1 VTRNSQSPERQSPSR
16 QSPNHQIT
24 KAPDQDLSGV
34 SVLVA
39 GAGLAGLTAAYD
51 LVSMGADVKVVEARD
66 RVGGRV
72 WTIRDG
78 FTDRQHAEAGG
89 DMIDEAQTEIREL
102 ASSLGL
108 TLKRILREGF
118 GYVRPDKSGQPKIV
132 SRDVHRGWQHLAAQL
147 DGLTRRYR
155 LAEQRWD
162 SPIAADLARRSVSQ
176 WLDEGRADDD
186 LRAMATGLRG
196 FFLADPEELSL
207 LALVDQFAGSDQ
219 PGPGTM
225 YRIEGGNDRL
235 PAALAAKL
243 GDRVQLGGE
252 LVAVSV
258 RGRSVHSG
266 VRQGRTVATL
276 MSDYIVFALPATT
289 LRRVPIVPALP
300 PHQHQAIASL
310 RYGRGTKTL
319 LQFDRRFWRAPGRP
333 RAFGSPLAY
342 GALWEGN
349 EEQAGRAGILT
360 MLAGGSASD
369 ATQLAIE
376 REGIERFAGGLGW
389 LGLDGAKLTASRQ
402 IVWQSDPFAR
412 GGYAFFDPTFDPSL
426 REWLA
431 RPAGRLFFAGEHTSL
446 RWQGYM
452 NGAVES
458 GRRAALEIAA
468 AVQLG
473 S

>member
-1 VTRNSQSPERQSPSR
+1 MTSRTQSPSR
-16 QSPNHQIT
+16 SPNHQSARSPNLT
-24 KAPDQDLSGV
+24 GV

-39 GAGLAGLTAAYD
+39 GAGLAGLTAAFD
-51 LVSMGADVKVVEARD
+51 LLEMGAAVTVIEARE

-102 ASSLGL
+102 AASLGL
-108 TLKRILREGF
+108 TLTRILRDGF
-118 GYVRPDKSGQPKIV
+118 GYVRSDKSGQPKIV
-132 SRDVHRGWQHLAAQL
+132 AQSALRGWHRLASEL
-147 DGLTRRYR
+147 RGLVRSYR

-162 SPIAADLARRSVSQ
+162 SPIAANLARRSVSQ
-176 WLDEGRADDD
+176 WLDEEHADEE
-186 LRAMATGLRG
+186 LRTVATGLRG

-207 LALVDQFAGSDQ
+207 LALVDQFATSDV
-219 PGPGTM
+219 PGPGHL
-225 YRIEGGNDRL
+225 YRIEGGNDQL
-235 PAALAAKL
+235 PSALAARL
-243 GDRVQLGGE
+243 GDRVKLGAE

-258 RGRSVHSG
+258 RGRAVHASI
-266 VRQGRTVATL
+266 RHGRNVATA
-276 MSDYIVFALPATT
+276 MSDYIVFALPAST

-300 PHQHQAIASL
+300 PHQHQAISTL

-333 RAFGSPLAY
+333 RAFGTPLAY

-349 EEQAGRAGILT
+349 EEQSGRPGILT
-360 MLAGGSASD
+360 LLAGGGASD
-369 ATQLAIE
+369 ATQLTIE
-376 REGIERFAGGLGW
+376 REGIERFASGLEW
-389 LGLDGAKLTASRQ
+389 LGSDGAQLTASRQ

-412 GGYAFFDPTFDPSL
+412 GGYAFFDPTFDPAL

-431 RPAGRLFFAGEHTSL
+431 RPAGRLFFAGEHTSI

-468 AVQLG
+468 AVKLG
-473 S
+473 NH

>member
-1 VTRNSQSPERQSPSR
+1 
-16 QSPNHQIT
+16 
-24 KAPDQDLSGV
+24 
-34 SVLVA
+34 VLVA
-39 GAGLAGLTAAYD
+39 GAGLAGLTAAFD
-51 LVSMGADVKVVEARD
+51 LVAMGATVTVVEARD

-72 WTIRDG
+72 WTIREG
-78 FTDRQHAEAGG
+78 FSDRQHAEAGG
-89 DMIDEAQTEIREL
+89 DMIDEAQTEIRDL
-102 ASSLGL
+102 SASLGL
-108 TLKRILREGF
+108 TLTRILRDGF

-132 SRDVHRGWQHLAAQL
+132 ARSVQHGWQRLAA
-147 DGLTRRYR
+147 GLETLVRRYR

-176 WLDEGRADDD
+176 WLDDERADDE

-219 PGPGTM
+219 PGPGHM
-225 YRIEGGNDRL
+225 YRIDGGNDRL
-235 PAALAAKL
+235 PNALAAKL
-243 GDRVQLGGE
+243 GDRVKLGAE

-258 RGRSVHSG
+258 RGRAVHASVRH
-266 VRQGRTVATL
+266 GRNVTNMVG
-276 MSDYIVFALPATT
+276 DYIVFALPATT

-300 PHQHQAIASL
+300 PHQHQAISTL

-349 EEQAGRAGILT
+349 EEQSGRPGILT
-360 MLAGGSASD
+360 LLAGGGASD
-369 ATQLAIE
+369 ATQLTIE
-376 REGIERFAGGLGW
+376 RDGIERFASGLEW
-389 LGLDGAKLTASRQ
+389 LGSNGAQLTASRQ
-402 IVWQSDPFAR
+402 VVWQSDPFAR
-412 GGYAFFDPTFDPSL
+412 GGYAFFDSGFDPSL

-431 RPAGRLFFAGEHTSL
+431 RPAGRLFFAGEHTSM

-473 S
+473 TAGS